1 MSSKKYNQGDQLVV
15 TEGQLAGV
23 VGRCV
28 GYGDTGM
35 VKVGFSLGGGEESLA
50 VLTIP
55 AQSVSLVPEVVQ

>member
-1 MSSKKYNQGDQLVV
+1 MSSKKYNQGDRLVV

-35 VKVGFSLGGGEESLA
+35 VKIGFSLGDGEGSLA

-55 AQSVSLVPEVVQ
+55 VKNVSLVAEVV

>member
-28 GYGDTGM
+28 RYGDTGM
-35 VKVGFSLGGGEESLA
+35 VKIGFSLGDGEESLA
-50 VLTIP
+50 ALTIP
-55 AQSVSLVPEVVQ
+55 AKNVSLVVEVV

>member
-23 VGRCV
+23 VGCCV
-28 GYGDTGM
+28 GYDDSGM
-35 VKVGFSLGGGEESLA
+35 VKIGFSLGDGEGCLA

-55 AQSVSLVPEVVQ
+55 AQSVSLVPEVV

>member
-1 MSSKKYNQGDQLVV
+1 MSSKKYKRGDQLMVN
-15 TEGQLAGV
+15 ESQLAGA

-35 VKVGFSLGGGEESLA
+35 VKIGFSLGDGEESLA

-55 AQSVSLVPEVVQ
+55 AQSVSLVPEVV

>member
-35 VKVGFSLGGGEESLA
+35 VKIGFSLGDGGRKSCRVDDTCEECL
-50 VLTIP
+50 LGC
-55 AQSVSLVPEVVQ
+55 

>member
-1 MSSKKYNQGDQLVV
+1 MVNES
-15 TEGQLAGV
+15 QLAGA

-35 VKVGFSLGGGEESLA
+35 VKIGFSLGDGEESLA

-55 AQSVSLVPEVVQ
+55 AQSVSLVPEVV